1 MEFRQA
7 VQNRATRTAAVIRQ
21 FLPTPSLGSVT
32 VDGLLGQ
39 SQTPDELTQRR
50 DDALADFDAADNAE
64 NQCFAA
70 IRALTLPQAA
80 QANSRTAST
89 LLDLLSPVQA
99 DAASTRLG
107 MVLRRW
113 TAFLLV
119 RGSLSR
125 GSRGFLRRR
134 GRRAAAS
141 E

>member
-70 IRALTLPQAA
+70 IRALKQHRNLRGHVINTK
-80 QANSRTAST
+80 T
-89 LLDLLSPVQA
+89 
-99 DAASTRLG
+99 
-107 MVLRRW
+107 LRRV
-113 TAFLLV
+113 F
-119 RGSLSR
+119 GSGGAPVAAGAATSR
-125 GSRGFLRRR
+125 ARAPAGRR
-134 GRRAAAS
+134 GPA
-141 E
+141 